1 MVIPVFDLHLRFT
14 HGSLKCFMG
23 LEYENIHLLYI
34 FLQPVSWR
42 KIFQSR
48 ASGGF
53 FYPINLIS
61 LNWNFPNLSSRLR
74 ITPPPLRVA
83 PLDSSKGR
91 GDFLKDLGIANGQPF
106 ETLGITDYI
115 FGRKNKVFKPLISWS
130 QMAGVGFIHQDLAYS
145 TWKMRIPKPEP

>member
-1 MVIPVFDLHLRFT
+1 MKTYICYTFFCSRFHEGKSSSLEHL
-14 HGSLKCFMG
+14 
-23 LEYENIHLLYI
+23 E
-34 FLQPVSWR
+34 
-42 KIFQSR
+42 
-48 ASGGF
+48 GF

-145 TWKMRIPKPEP
+145 TWKMRIPKTWAVDSAIPDTRTTKASLVRC